1 MLVVPSVAVSF
12 AATVLETAVVVT
24 LNVAVFAPAAIVT
37 VVGVDASLLLL
48 VKVTAIPPVGAAV
61 PIVTVPFATFPPTK
75 DAGLNVSPVI
85 TGGLIVKVVVAS
97 TMPPDFA

>member
-48 VKVTAIPPVGAAV
+48 VKVTAIPPVGATPV
-61 PIVTVPFATFPPTK
+61 RVTVPVEERPPTTVP
-75 DAGLNVSPVI
+75 GVNV
-85 TGGLIVKVVVAS
+85 T
-97 TMPPDFA
+97 D